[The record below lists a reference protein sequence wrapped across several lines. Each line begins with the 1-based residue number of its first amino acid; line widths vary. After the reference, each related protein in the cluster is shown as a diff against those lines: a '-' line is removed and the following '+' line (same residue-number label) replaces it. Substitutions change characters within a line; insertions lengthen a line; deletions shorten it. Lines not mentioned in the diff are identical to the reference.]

1 MGTKGQDLQILAVET
16 AKLIE
21 DHKGADTVL
30 INVAEV
36 NSWTDYFIISTA
48 MSSGHLRGL
57 VKELRNFLTEQQ
69 IEIRHKHK
77 KIDDG
82 GWELLDCGNIIIHLM
97 SAEKREF
104 YDLDMLWH
112 NGKKIPTKTA

>member
-1 MGTKGQDLQILAVET
+1 MSTQGQDLQNLAIET

-21 DHKGADTVL
+21 DHKGTDTVL
-30 INVAEV
+30 INVSEV

-57 VKELRNFLTEQQ
+57 VKELRKFLAEQQ
-69 IEIRHKHK
+69 IEIQHKHK
-77 KIDDG
+77 KIDDD

-97 SAEKREF
+97 SEEKREF

>member
-1 MGTKGQDLQILAVET
+1 MSRQGQDLQNLAVAT
-16 AKLIE
+16 AKIIE
-21 DHKGADTVL
+21 DHKGTDTVL
-30 INVAEV
+30 LNVSEI
-36 NSWTDYFIISTA
+36 NSWTDYFIITTA

-57 VKELRNFLTEQQ
+57 VKELRKFLADQQ
-69 IEIRHKHK
+69 IEIQHKHK
-77 KIDDG
+77 KIDDN

-97 SAEKREF
+97 SKEQREF

>member
-1 MGTKGQDLQILAVET
+1 MSTQGQDLQNLAVET
-16 AKLIE
+16 AKLID
-21 DHKGADTVL
+21 DHKGSDTVL
-30 INVAEV
+30 INVSEV

-57 VKELRNFLTEQQ
+57 VKELRKFLADQQ
-69 IEIRHKHK
+69 IEILHKHK
-77 KIDDG
+77 KIDNE
-82 GWELLDCGNIIIHLM
+82 GWELLDCGNIVIHLM
-97 SAEKREF
+97 SEEKREF